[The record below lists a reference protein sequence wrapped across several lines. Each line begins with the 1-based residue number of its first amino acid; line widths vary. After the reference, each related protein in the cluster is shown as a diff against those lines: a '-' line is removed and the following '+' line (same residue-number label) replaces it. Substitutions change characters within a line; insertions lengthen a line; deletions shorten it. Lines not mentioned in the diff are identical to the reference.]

1 MKKIFFAAL
10 VLSAFLCSCSRNVV
24 ADRQIGADVEVFPD
38 YRDVVVPP
46 NIAPLNFHVPEDAG
60 NKITVKMEH
69 GGKTSFI
76 NAKNGVVSFS
86 RRQWRAMM
94 QPQTEIYLT
103 VCAKLDGE
111 WVSYNPFTIT
121 VAKDE
126 IDPYIAYRLI
136 PPGYTMWKE
145 MSICQRNLESY
156 KESRIYSNLQGRG
169 NCVNCHSFRDR
180 DPDNMLFHLRSELG
194 GTYIF
199 RNGTKER
206 LDTKTE
212 QTISPLVYPYWHT
225 SGEYVAFTVNITN
238 EVVHTRNRNV
248 VEVVDEASD
257 VVVYDI
263 EGHEIVTSD
272 LLSSTGSFET
282 FPTFSPDGRSLYFC
296 SAKAVDPMPGK
307 FREAKYSL
315 CRIDFNPEDCSFGST
330 VDTLYN
336 ARLEGRSVSF
346 PRISP
351 DGRYL
356 VYALSNYG
364 NFSIWHKESDL
375 YSVDL
380 GTGETVCLDALNSD
394 DVESYHSWSSNSRWL
409 VFSTRRDDGLYTK
422 PYFSYIDE
430 DGNAHKPFLLPQRD
444 PRRHYDSQ
452 MYAYN
457 IPEFVSGKVSVTG
470 SEIASF
476 ARDAEPAKLNYR
488 KTSNK

>member
-1 MKKIFFAAL
+1 MKKIFFAVLA
-10 VLSAFLCSCSRNVV
+10 LSAILCSCSRNVV
-24 ADRQIGADVEVFPD
+24 ADKQIDADVEIFPD

-46 NIAPLNFHVPEDAG
+46 NIVPLNFHVPEDAG
-60 NKITVKMEH
+60 NKIAVKIEH
-69 GGKTSFI
+69 EGKTSII

-94 QPQTEIYLT
+94 QPQTEICLT
-103 VCAKLDGE
+103 VCAKIDGE
-111 WVSYNPFTIT
+111 WVSYNPFKIV

-199 RNGTKER
+199 RDGRKER

-225 SGEYVAFTVNITN
+225 SGDYVAFTVNITN

-272 LLSSTGSFET
+272 LLSSSEAFET
-282 FPTFSPDGRSLYFC
+282 FPTFSPDGRRLYFC
-296 SAKAVDPMPGK
+296 SAQAVSPMPGK

-315 CRIDFNPEDCSFGST
+315 CRIDFNQEDCSFGST

-336 ARLEGRSVSF
+336 ARLEG
-346 PRISP
+346 
-351 DGRYL
+351 
-356 VYALSNYG
+356 
-364 NFSIWHKESDL
+364 
-375 YSVDL
+375 
-380 GTGETVCLDALNSD
+380 
-394 DVESYHSWSSNSRWL
+394 
-409 VFSTRRDDGLYTK
+409 
-422 PYFSYIDE
+422 
-430 DGNAHKPFLLPQRD
+430 
-444 PRRHYDSQ
+444 
-452 MYAYN
+452 
-457 IPEFVSGKVSVTG
+457 
-470 SEIASF
+470 
-476 ARDAEPAKLNYR
+476 
-488 KTSNK
+488 